1 MAKGSFSGL
10 YTFEEISKIYQMES
24 SNLRKMVQ
32 YNKFTDKEIKKFGK
46 TWIITEEA
54 VRKHFG
60 DNIDT
65 YFNDIKLAELQE
77 LRNKNIHKKVENT
90 GYDKIATKKNTN
102 ITDLSVKENLGKV
115 ENFEYVEVDPAS
127 VVSSFNFS
135 K

>member
-1 MAKGSFSGL
+1 MAKGSFVGL
-10 YTFEEISKIYQMES
+10 YTFEEISKIYQMDS

-54 VRKHFG
+54 ARKHFG
-60 DNIDT
+60 NNIDVYFDNI
-65 YFNDIKLAELQE
+65 KLSELQE
-77 LRNKNIHKKVENT
+77 PRNKKVQN
-90 GYDKIATKKNTN
+90 KIAIQKNTD

-115 ENFEYVEVDPAS
+115 ENFEYLEVDPAS

>member
-10 YTFEEISKIYQMES
+10 YTFEEIAKIYQMDS

-32 YNKFTDKEIKKFGK
+32 SDKFTNKEIKKFGK

-54 VRKHFG
+54 VRNHFG
-60 DNIDT
+60 NNIDV
-65 YFNDIKLAELQE
+65 YFNNIKLAELQE
-77 LRNKNIHKKVENT
+77 LRNKKIQKKIKD
-90 GYDKIATKKNTN
+90 GSYDKIAIKKNSD
-102 ITDLSVKENLGKV
+102 ITDLSVKEDLGKV

>member
-1 MAKGSFSGL
+1 MAKGSFVGL
-10 YTFEEISKIYQMES
+10 YTFEEISKIYQMNS

-54 VRKHFG
+54 ARKHFG
-60 DNIDT
+60 NNIDVYFDNI
-65 YFNDIKLAELQE
+65 KLEEFQE
-77 LRNKNIHKKVENT
+77 PSNKKIQ
-90 GYDKIATKKNTN
+90 DKIAIQNDTD
-102 ITDLSVKENLGKV
+102 ITDLSVKENSGKV

-127 VVSSFNFS
+127 VVSSFTFS

>member
-10 YTFEEISKIYQMES
+10 YTFEEISKIYQMKS

-65 YFNDIKLAELQE
+65 YFNDIKLNELQDM
-77 LRNKNIHKKVENT
+77 KNIHKEV
-90 GYDKIATKKNTN
+90 GSAAV
-102 ITDLSVKENLGKV
+102 TDLSVKENLGKV
-115 ENFEYVEVDPAS
+115 ENFEYVEVDPNS

>member
-60 DNIDT
+60 DSIDT
-65 YFNDIKLAELQE
+65 YFNDIKLDKLQE
-77 LRNKNIHKKVENT
+77 PRNKNIHKEVENT
-90 GYDKIATKKNTN
+90 AV
-102 ITDLSVKENLGKV
+102 TDLSVKENLGKV
-115 ENFEYVEVDPAS
+115 ENFEYVEVDQAS
-127 VVSSFNFS
+127 VVSSFDFS

>member
-46 TWIITEEA
+46 TWIITEDA

-65 YFNDIKLAELQE
+65 YFNDIKLNELKDI
-77 LRNKNIHKKVENT
+77 KNIHREVEN
-90 GYDKIATKKNTN
+90 AAV
-102 ITDLSVKENLGKV
+102 TDLSVKENLGKV
-115 ENFEYVEVDPAS
+115 ENFEYIEVDPAS

>member
-1 MAKGSFSGL
+1 MAKGSFVGL

-32 YNKFTDKEIKKFGK
+32 YNKFTDNEIKKFGK

-54 VRKHFG
+54 VRNHFG
-60 DNIDT
+60 DSIDT
-65 YFNDIKLAELQE
+65 YFNDIKLDKLQDS
-77 LRNKNIHKKVENT
+77 RNKNIHREVES
-90 GYDKIATKKNTN
+90 AAV
-102 ITDLSVKENLGKV
+102 TDLSVKENLGKV
-115 ENFEYVEVDPAS
+115 ENFEYVEVDPSS

>member
-1 MAKGSFSGL
+1 MAKGSFVGL
-10 YTFEEISKIYQMES
+10 YTFEEISKIYQMDS

-54 VRKHFG
+54 ARKHFG
-60 DNIDT
+60 NNIDV
-65 YFNDIKLAELQE
+65 YFDDIKLAELQE
-77 LRNKNIHKKVENT
+77 LSNKKIQKRIEN
-90 GYDKIATKKNTN
+90 GKYDKIAIQKDTD

>member
-1 MAKGSFSGL
+1 MAKGSFVGL

-46 TWIITEEA
+46 TWIITEDA

-60 DNIDT
+60 HNIDT
-65 YFNDIKLAELQE
+65 YFNDIKLNEFKDM
-77 LRNKNIHKKVENT
+77 KNIHREVES
-90 GYDKIATKKNTN
+90 AAV
-102 ITDLSVKENLGKV
+102 TDLSVKEDLGEV
-115 ENFEYVEVDPAS
+115 ENFEYVEVDPNS

>member
-46 TWIITEEA
+46 TWIITEDA

-65 YFNDIKLAELQE
+65 YFNDIKLNELKDM
-77 LRNKNIHKKVENT
+77 KNIHREVES
-90 GYDKIATKKNTN
+90 AAV
-102 ITDLSVKENLGKV
+102 TDLSVKDDLGKV

-127 VVSSFNFS
+127 VVSSFTFS

>member
-10 YTFEEISKIYQMES
+10 YTFEEISKIYQMDS

-32 YNKFTDKEIKKFGK
+32 SDKFTNKEIKKFGK

-54 VRKHFG
+54 VRNHFG
-60 DNIDT
+60 NNIDV
-65 YFNDIKLAELQE
+65 YFNNIKLAELQE
-77 LRNKNIHKKVENT
+77 LRNKKIQN
-90 GYDKIATKKNTN
+90 KIAIQKDTD

-115 ENFEYVEVDPAS
+115 ENFEYIEVDPAS